1 MRLPAHVRQLSQ
13 LLPVSTC
20 QAPVPT
26 AATPAV
32 PSANGT
38 AWNGILAA
46 VQGWRKECLE
56 ATATNTPATRLPR
69 TLFQA
74 CVVLKRQRT
83 KSATMKKTLQP
94 LPRRLSAEGP
104 PAPAPAPAD
113 SAGGAAVK
121 HGKPSGSPSQRTK
134 ERIEPRRIALKYASQ
149 TIVLEYKEQATGK
162 LRHRSFRIDV
172 DRFETAQQCERK
184 LWGRLS
190 KAVVPGALQAAQVGK
205 LVAQLFQHEKQQ
217 NPDADELEM
226 AAERFMS
233 AQVEKP
239 TPTRSGLKPMPLAA
253 SQVLAR
259 AHGTHSGTHA
269 RTRRGKHM
277 RTHTCPT
284 VACDSLQC
292 RSQAGRPGSSAGL
305 LRPTELRTRA
315 RHGWLL
321 TSVDPA
327 AGEAQPAA
335 RGKIGEERRQHRGQ
349 QRRRRRGRQG
359 KQPEPRARGLARWGR
374 GQTECKSQ
382 RGIKR
387 RP

>member
-1 MRLPAHVRQLSQ
+1 
-13 LLPVSTC
+13 
-20 QAPVPT
+20 
-26 AATPAV
+26 
-32 PSANGT
+32 
-38 AWNGILAA
+38 
-46 VQGWRKECLE
+46 
-56 ATATNTPATRLPR
+56 
-69 TLFQA
+69 
-74 CVVLKRQRT
+74 
-83 KSATMKKTLQP
+83 MKKTLQP

-113 SAGGAAVK
+113 SAGAAAVK

-269 RTRRGKHM
+269 RTRRGKHR

-284 VACDSLQC
+284 VACGGLQG